1 MTLPEDIRPVQSW
14 KGVELHKVY
23 RFISQL
29 LSCKLGCM
37 AWDLVIEIDHFKEIY
52 DRDQVYGMKL
62 MTFENQFWIV
72 LLCFSSASTVFSEL
86 FLNGL

>member
-1 MTLPEDIRPVQSW
+1 
-14 KGVELHKVY
+14 
-23 RFISQL
+23 
-29 LSCKLGCM
+29 M